1 MFNVSK
7 FQLHTCIL
15 SYTLRDLLSICL
27 HGSYGVPMAGATSAV
42 AISPLGRRCK
52 SVSSRLMLEQKYEIA
67 NKGICKDATVKRDNV
82 KAKV

>member
-42 AISPLGRRCK
+42 AISPLGRRWK
-52 SVSSRLMLEQKYEIA
+52 SAKT
-67 NKGICKDATVKRDNV
+67 DAR
-82 KAKV
+82 AKVRKEYVKMRR

>member
-1 MFNVSK
+1 MCNVSK

-52 SVSSRLMLEQKYEIA
+52 SVKT
-67 NKGICKDATVKRDNV
+67 DARAKNTKLQIKEYVKMRR
-82 KAKV
+82 

>member
-15 SYTLRDLLSICL
+15 SYTLRDVLSICL

-52 SVSSRLMLEQKYEIA
+52 SAKTMLGKKYEIA
-67 NKGICKDATVKRDNV
+67 KKGICKDATVKRDNA